1 MQLTIEVLPA
11 PFGPMMEK
19 TSPRRTSKDTSV
31 SARTP
36 PKRSET
42 CSAARM
48 GVPVGPRSAAIGCS
62 PDQGRDMLRCS
73 AEAADMA
80 VLLSRHPYPPDRD
93 LAALLETKVR

>member
-1 MQLTIEVLPA
+1 
-11 PFGPMMEK
+11 MMEK

-42 CSAARM
+42 CSAVRI
-48 GVPVGPRSAAIGCS
+48 GVPAAPRSTAIGGN
-62 PDQGRDMLRCS
+62 PDDPQEMLRCS

-80 VLLSRHPYPPDRD
+80 VLLSHHPYPPDRN
-93 LAALLETKVR
+93 LGALLETKVR